1 MRAEIT
7 ATQAFQKICY
17 AEDINRIQEIK
28 AELPA
33 IGVIKGRGGDS
44 SFSLPNFHFISYK
57 AS

>member
-33 IGVIKGRGGDS
+33 IGVIKEEGGGKLII
-44 SFSLPNFHFISYK
+44 FST
-57 AS
+57 